1 MTSFNFEGEFGQ
13 KYGVSMGT
21 TGEHPRV
28 FAETLG
34 ISKRPSLYRS
44 GGSVKIACDF
54 FLPVNPQGSRST
66 TPYRH
71 ITL

>member
-34 ISKRPSLYRS
+34 IQNVRLFTGRVAP
-44 GGSVKIACDF
+44 
-54 FLPVNPQGSRST
+54 
-66 TPYRH
+66 
-71 ITL
+71 